1 MKPTF
6 DLLQSPW
13 VPCIQS
19 DGTPIELGLRDVLA
33 QAHQLRELHSESP
46 LVTAA
51 LYRLLLAVL
60 HRVFGPANPNEWA
73 ALWTAGRWDVAR
85 LEAYLDR
92 WHHRFD
98 LFDPEHPF
106 YQAPDERV
114 KPKSVVSL
122 IHDVASGNNPTL
134 FDHHTEAEGITLAP
148 AQAAR
153 MLVAAQAFGL
163 GGLSG
168 LPQKFTDAPCAGG
181 VIFLVQGETLF
192 ETLALNLVRYVDDA
206 PLPRWPDDRPA
217 WEMDDPFTP
226 DRSLPRG
233 YLDYLT
239 WQNRRILLLPEATT
253 DDIVVR
259 QVTIAP
265 ALRLESNVLDPM
277 KHYRK
282 DKKRGPLPLLFTE
295 GRALWRDSA
304 VLFRLHD
311 EGYQPPQAFRWL
323 AALVGE
329 DCLSKSQTRRYL
341 ALGMSKKQAKVN
353 FYRSERM
360 PLSLDY
366 LVRKELVEALETAL
380 AMAESTA
387 HQLWGA
393 TRTLAT
399 LILSPEADV
408 ESARQPAR
416 EDLDSLTHQWA
427 VERRYWSR
435 LEIPFRETMEALPA
449 GAEEALERWRA
460 TILRTAWRAFGQ
472 VTDNL
477 GYDPHTLKAVVRA
490 RDQLAAGLGK
500 ALSTSGSS

>member
-1 MKPTF
+1 MNPTF

-13 VPCIQS
+13 VPCIQA
-19 DGTPIELGLRDVLA
+19 DGTTVELGLRDALA
-33 QAHQLRELHSESP
+33 QAHELRELHGESP

-60 HRVFGPANPNEWA
+60 HRVFGPANSDEWA
-73 ALWTAGRWDVAR
+73 ALRTAGRWDASR
-85 LEAYLDR
+85 LDAYLDR
-92 WHHRFD
+92 WRHRFD
-98 LFDPEHPF
+98 LFDPERPF

-114 KPKSVVSL
+114 KPKSVISL

-134 FDHHTEAEGITLAP
+134 FDHHTEAEGIALTP
-148 AQAAR
+148 TQAAR

-192 ETLALNLVRYVDDA
+192 ETLALNLVRYADDA
-206 PLPRWPDDRPA
+206 PLPRRPDDRPA

-226 DRSLPRG
+226 ERTVPRG

-239 WQNRRILLLPEATT
+239 WQNRRVLLLSEATT
-253 DDIVVR
+253 DDVVVR

-265 ALRLESNVLDPM
+265 ALRLESDILDPM

-282 DKKRGPLPLLFTE
+282 DERRGPLPLLFTE

-311 EGYQPPQAFRWL
+311 EGHQPPRAFQWL
-323 AALVGE
+323 AELVDE
-329 DCLSKSQTRRYL
+329 DHLSRLQTRRYL

-360 PLSLDY
+360 PLPLIY
-366 LVRKELVEALETAL
+366 LTRKELAEELERTL
-380 AMAESTA
+380 GMAEATA
-387 HQLWGA
+387 RQLWSA

-399 LILSPEADV
+399 FILSPEADA
-408 ESARQPAR
+408 ESARPPAR
-416 EDLDSLTHQWA
+416 EDLDSLTQQWA

-435 LEIPFRETMEALPA
+435 LESPFRETMEALPKEME
-449 GAEEALERWRA
+449 GALERWRE
-460 TILRTAWRAFGQ
+460 TLVRMAWRAFDR

-477 GYDPHTLKAVVRA
+477 GHDPRTLKAVVRA
-490 RDQLAAGLGK
+490 RDQLAAGLAK
-500 ALSTSGSS
+500 ALPNS